1 MGNEAI
7 HVLAVDDDQIIL
19 RSIARQLR
27 SAGFELDIESNP
39 ENAMPRIRV
48 THYDVVLCD
57 IKMKPLNGLE
67 VLDLIRAEFPDL
79 PVIIVSAFVDDQT
92 VESARKLGCKEF
104 LFKPVKKALLI
115 EAVIRAADGS
125 VS

>member
-1 MGNEAI
+1 MGNETIRILAI
-7 HVLAVDDDQIIL
+7 DDDQIIL

-27 SAGFELDIESNP
+27 SAGFELDIESDP
-39 ENAMPRIRV
+39 ENAMPRIRE

-92 VESARKLGCKEF
+92 VESARKLGCREF
-104 LFKPVKKALLI
+104 LFKPVKKTLLI
-115 EAVIRAADGS
+115 EAIIRAAG
-125 VS
+125 